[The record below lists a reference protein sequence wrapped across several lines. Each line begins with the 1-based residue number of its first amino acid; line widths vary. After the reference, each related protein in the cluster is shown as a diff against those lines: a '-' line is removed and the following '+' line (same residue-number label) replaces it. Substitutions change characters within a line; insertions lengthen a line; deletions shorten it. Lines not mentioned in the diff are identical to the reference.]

1 MMNESTIAVPV
12 TEYDEL
18 IKARVER
25 DFILESYVKDNY
37 PSLTDKIIELIKG
50 KIHLVGNE
58 WMISRYFVDIIEH
71 P

>member
-37 PSLTDKIIELIKG
+37 TSLTDKIIELIKERNNTIPVSA
-50 KIHLVGNE
+50 KENE
-58 WMISRYFVDIIEH
+58 NA
-71 P
+71 

>member
-25 DFILESYVKDNY
+25 DFILESYVKANY
-37 PSLTDKIIELIKG
+37 PSLTDKIIELIKERNNTIPVSA
-50 KIHLVGNE
+50 KENE
-58 WMISRYFVDIIEH
+58 NA
-71 P
+71 

>member
-1 MMNESTIAVPV
+1 MMNESTIAVTV

-37 PSLTDKIIELIKG
+37 PSLTDKIIELIKERNNTIPVSA
-50 KIHLVGNE
+50 KENE
-58 WMISRYFVDIIEH
+58 NA
-71 P
+71 

>member
-25 DFILESYVKDNY
+25 DFILESILESYVKDNY
-37 PSLTDKIIELIKG
+37 PSLTDKIIELIKERNNTIPVSA
-50 KIHLVGNE
+50 KENE
-58 WMISRYFVDIIEH
+58 NA
-71 P
+71 

>member
-25 DFILESYVKDNY
+25 DFILESYVKGNY
-37 PSLTDKIIELIKG
+37 PSLTGKIIELIKERNNTIPVSA
-50 KIHLVGNE
+50 KENE
-58 WMISRYFVDIIEH
+58 NA
-71 P
+71 